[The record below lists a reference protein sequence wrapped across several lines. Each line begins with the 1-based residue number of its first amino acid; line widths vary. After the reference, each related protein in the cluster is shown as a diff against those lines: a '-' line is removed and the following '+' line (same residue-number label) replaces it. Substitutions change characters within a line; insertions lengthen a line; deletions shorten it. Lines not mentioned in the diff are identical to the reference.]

1 MKKIL
6 FSALA
11 LVIAT
16 EVFAQVFIKKTEAE
30 AKQAWPLQSEC
41 QTCRQVLIDLEPI
54 YKRLCGRNIS
64 DAETPFLL
72 GQMPI
77 KRMVSIREKEQHI
90 KLKDAEFNLQEADLV
105 TYRIN
110 SKRMMCVSQEEV
122 AGITSDRPQA
132 PTE

>member
-1 MKKIL
+1 MRKTVIGL
-6 FSALA
+6 IAIT
-11 LVIAT
+11 IAT
-16 EVFAQVFIKKTEAE
+16 SAIAQVFIKKTEAE

-41 QTCRQVLIDLEPI
+41 QTCRLVLIDLEPI

-77 KRMVSIREKEQHI
+77 KRMVSIREKEQLI
-90 KLKDAEFNLQEADLV
+90 KLRDAELNLHEADLV

-110 SKRMMCVSQEEV
+110 SKRMKCVSQEEV